1 MPEHEIWLTH
11 LFNDHLAG
19 LGNWLLALVRV
30 HAENPARPWANF
42 ITMQLLVAA
51 IIIAVFAYL
60 RPRLSMDRPGKTQHT
75 FEVIYTF
82 LHGEANDNIG
92 HEGPRFLPFL
102 GTLFIFILFCNL
114 IGIIPGFESPTMN
127 PSVPAGC
134 AVLVFVYYNFMGFKQ
149 QGVFKY
155 MAHFAGPMPAP
166 RGPDSGGLIA
176 WVGFILLALLM
187 IPIEIISHLARP
199 LSLTIRL
206 FANMLAGEKVTV
218 VFLGLTYLV
227 APAVF
232 MGLHVFVSFLQ
243 AYIFV
248 LLTMIYLSETMPHEQ
263 H

>member
-1 MPEHEIWLTH
+1 MPEHEIWLTRF
-11 LFNDHLAG
+11 FNDNLAG
-19 LGNWLLALVRV
+19 LGNSVLSLVRV
-30 HAENPARPWANF
+30 HAENPARPWTNF
-42 ITMQLLVAA
+42 ITMQILVAA
-51 IIIAVFAYL
+51 IILVLFAML
-60 RPRLSMDRPGKTQHT
+60 RPRLSMDRPGKLQHL

-82 LHGEANDNIG
+82 LHGEAESSIG
-92 HEGPRFLPFL
+92 HEGPRFLPFI

-134 AVLVFVYYNFMGFKQ
+134 AVLVFIYYNFMGFKQ
-149 QGVFKY
+149 QGIAKY
-155 MAHFAGPMPAP
+155 MAHFAGPVWWLAP
-166 RGPDSGGLIA
+166 FM
-176 WVGFILLALLM
+176 V
-187 IPIEIISHLARP
+187 PIEIISHMARP

-248 LLTMIYLSETMPHEQ
+248 LLTMMYLSETVPREQ

>member
-1 MPEHEIWLTH
+1 MPEHEIWLTR
-11 LFNDHLAG
+11 LFNDYLAG

-51 IIIAVFAYL
+51 IIIVVFAYL

-155 MAHFAGPMPAP
+155 MAHFAGPMP
-166 RGPDSGGLIA
+166 
-176 WVGFILLALLM
+176 LLAPLM
-187 IPIEIISHLARP
+187 IPIELISHMARP

-248 LLTMIYLSETMPHEQ
+248 LLTMMYLSETVPHEQ

>member
-1 MPEHEIWLTH
+1 MPEHEIWLTK

-19 LGNWLLALVRV
+19 WGNWLLSLFHV

-42 ITMQLLVAA
+42 ITMQILVAA
-51 IIIAVFAYL
+51 IIVVLFAML
-60 RPRLSMDRPGKTQHT
+60 RPRLSMDRPGKLQHI
-75 FEVIYTF
+75 FEVIYSF
-82 LHGEANDNIG
+82 LRGEATENIG
-92 HEGPRFLPFL
+92 HEGPKFLPFL

-149 QGVFKY
+149 QGIFKY
-155 MAHFAGPMPAP
+155 LAHFAGPMPILAP
-166 RGPDSGGLIA
+166 
-176 WVGFILLALLM
+176 LM
-187 IPIEIISHLARP
+187 VPIELISHMARP

-227 APAVF
+227 APALF

-248 LLTMIYLSETMPHEQ
+248 LLTMIYLSETVPHEQ

>member
-1 MPEHEIWLTH
+1 MPEHEIWLTRF
-11 LFNDHLAG
+11 FNDNLAG
-19 LGNWLLALVRV
+19 LGNSVLSLVHA

-42 ITMQLLVAA
+42 ITMEILVTA
-51 IIIAVFAYL
+51 IILVLFAVL
-60 RPRLSMDRPGKTQHT
+60 RPRLSMDRPGKLQHL

-82 LHGEANDNIG
+82 LHGEAESNIG
-92 HEGPRFLPFL
+92 HDGPRFLPFI

-134 AVLVFVYYNFMGFKQ
+134 ALLVFIYYNFMGFKH
-149 QGVFKY
+149 QGIAKY
-155 MAHFAGPMPAP
+155 LAHFAGPMPILAP
-166 RGPDSGGLIA
+166 
-176 WVGFILLALLM
+176 LM
-187 IPIEIISHLARP
+187 IPIELISHMARP

-218 VFLGLTYLV
+218 VFLGLTYLI

-248 LLTMIYLSETMPHEQ
+248 LLTMMYLSETVPHEQ

>member
-1 MPEHEIWLTH
+1 MPEHEIWLTK

-19 LGNWLLALVRV
+19 WGNWLLSLFHV

-42 ITMQLLVAA
+42 ITMQILVAA
-51 IIIAVFAYL
+51 IIVVLFAML
-60 RPRLSMDRPGKTQHT
+60 RPRLSMDRPGKLQHI
-75 FEVIYTF
+75 FEVIYSF
-82 LHGEANDNIG
+82 LRGEATENIG
-92 HEGPRFLPFL
+92 HEGPKFLPFL

-155 MAHFAGPMPAP
+155 LAHFAGPMPILAP
-166 RGPDSGGLIA
+166 
-176 WVGFILLALLM
+176 LM
-187 IPIEIISHLARP
+187 VPIELISHMARP

-227 APAVF
+227 APALF

-248 LLTMIYLSETMPHEQ
+248 LLTMIYLSETVPHEQ

>member
-1 MPEHEIWLTH
+1 MPEHEIWLTR

-19 LGNWLLALVRV
+19 LGDWLWALVRV

-51 IIIAVFAYL
+51 IIIVVFAYL
-60 RPRLSMDRPGKTQHT
+60 RPRLSIDRPGKTQHT

-114 IGIIPGFESPTMN
+114 IGVIPGFESPTMN

-155 MAHFAGPMPAP
+155 LAHFAGPMP
-166 RGPDSGGLIA
+166 
-176 WVGFILLALLM
+176 LLAPLM
-187 IPIEIISHLARP
+187 IPIELISHMARP

-248 LLTMIYLSETMPHEQ
+248 LLTMMYLSETVTHEQ